1 MKKTLIRASVAA
13 LGTIGVLAAPA
24 VAHALPPLPLAPQC
38 AQWGFDGKSII
49 DETGTPWFVEFY
61 SNGKLAYGDATA
73 STGSE
78 SKKGTVRGGITDDG
92 FYNVSVD
99 YDNGQHQLYK
109 GVVGL
114 DGIASGVTSNGIA
127 AESGHRFTSRL
138 ECLSFG

>member
-1 MKKTLIRASVAA
+1 MNKMLTARALMTLCVTG
-13 LGTIGVLAAPA
+13 LLVTPG
-24 VAHALPPLPLAPQC
+24 VAHALPSPPLAPEC
-38 AQWGFDGKSII
+38 AQWGFAGQSII

-61 SNGKLAYGDATA
+61 SNGLRAVGGATA
-73 STGSE
+73 SSGSDSKTGV
-78 SKKGTVRGGITDDG
+78 VRGGITDDG
-92 FYNVSVD
+92 HYNVSVD

-138 ECLSFG
+138 DCLTPG